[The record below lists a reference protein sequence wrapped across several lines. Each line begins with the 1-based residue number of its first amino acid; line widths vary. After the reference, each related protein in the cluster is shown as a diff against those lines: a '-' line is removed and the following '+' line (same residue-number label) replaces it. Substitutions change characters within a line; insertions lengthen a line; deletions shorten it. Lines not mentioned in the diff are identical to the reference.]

1 MCHFFQTYLNS
12 RYICLRYLTIF
23 EEIHFL
29 NFDKNLNPSCVM
41 EGKKKEK
48 NVSERVK
55 RRLCSRWNNCTLE
68 MMVWKGKEFEFKCYC
83 VHTFLS
89 AEDISLTGS
98 HVFVFFPSR
107 ARPSVTAPHE
117 HVVRNKGQ
125 EAATTEQ
132 CVRQCRVKNLARPG
146 TISHRSRRDHKK
158 PLIPPIPRGVRAYR
172 LFFIMLWETYQC
184 ILLQG
189 LVSQQDVDT
198 RSMNMILVIDFF
210 RKIKYSLFIRF
221 FISSINDLYMIYK
234 ICFTTIL

>member
-98 HVFVFFPSR
+98 HVFGFFSMFMISYSSTVYTFRIKRYIMAWLPAGLIIFSFVFF
-107 ARPSVTAPHE
+107 
-117 HVVRNKGQ
+117 
-125 EAATTEQ
+125 
-132 CVRQCRVKNLARPG
+132 
-146 TISHRSRRDHKK
+146 
-158 PLIPPIPRGVRAYR
+158 
-172 LFFIMLWETYQC
+172 FW
-184 ILLQG
+184 
-189 LVSQQDVDT
+189 LV
-198 RSMNMILVIDFF
+198 L
-210 RKIKYSLFIRF
+210 
-221 FISSINDLYMIYK
+221 
-234 ICFTTIL
+234 

>member
-12 RYICLRYLTIF
+12 RDICLRYLTIF

-98 HVFVFFPSR
+98 HVFVFFNVHDFIFLHCIYISNLKIHYGM
-107 ARPSVTAPHE
+107 AS
-117 HVVRNKGQ
+117 
-125 EAATTEQ
+125 
-132 CVRQCRVKNLARPG
+132 CRFDN
-146 TISHRSRRDHKK
+146 
-158 PLIPPIPRGVRAYR
+158 
-172 LFFIMLWETYQC
+172 LFFCLFF
-184 ILLQG
+184 
-189 LVSQQDVDT
+189 LVSIVVNLNYIYMYFD
-198 RSMNMILVIDFF
+198 LLKYAFF
-210 RKIKYSLFIRF
+210 T
-221 FISSINDLYMIYK
+221 N
-234 ICFTTIL
+234 

>member
-55 RRLCSRWNNCTLE
+55 RRLCLWWNNCTLE
-68 MMVWKGKEFEFKCYC
+68 MIVWKGKEFEFKCYC

-98 HVFVFFPSR
+98 HVFVFF
-107 ARPSVTAPHE
+107 
-117 HVVRNKGQ
+117 
-125 EAATTEQ
+125 Q
-132 CVRQCRVKNLARPG
+132 C
-146 TISHRSRRDHKK
+146 SWFH
-158 PLIPPIPRGVRAYR
+158 IPPLYIHFEFKDTLRHG
-172 LFFIMLWETYQC
+172 F
-184 ILLQG
+184 LQ
-189 LVSQQDVDT
+189 VW
-198 RSMNMILVIDFF
+198 
-210 RKIKYSLFIRF
+210 
-221 FISSINDLYMIYK
+221 
-234 ICFTTIL
+234 